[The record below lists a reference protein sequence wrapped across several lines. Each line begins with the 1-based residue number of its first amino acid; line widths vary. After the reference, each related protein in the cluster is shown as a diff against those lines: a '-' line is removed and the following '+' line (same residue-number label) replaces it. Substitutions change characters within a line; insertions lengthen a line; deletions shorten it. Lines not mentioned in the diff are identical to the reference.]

1 MTVDNRGKVNSFAEW
16 IKELKNHNSFSS
28 SIEFFVKTSGFP
40 VLYFEYQSFPGWLSL
55 KQSNHLEVDD
65 TLCFRLYES
74 DPSFDPAQLYN
85 PKQISVFHSQVQK
98 LFNTQEYQY
107 FPLVFNKKVIAL
119 FAFLYRTGQEFAPS
133 ELRSSVGKSVQK
145 PHNSNKISIS
155 DSSMVWDQLFV
166 LQSYVKEFLWKDKWE
181 KNSPIDGLTGCFNKR
196 YFLKQLFVE
205 FSRARRLQLPLSLIL
220 LRLDQLKTLESVYGS
235 YKTGLFIKSF
245 MNNMVKDSRAYD
257 ILGAWP
263 EGYLG
268 LILPHTSERGA
279 SMKAEQIRWSVESA
293 DFSKVF
299 PSHGRLTLSLGLAEY
314 PRVNRSADSL
324 FQSTLKAL
332 SFAHDEC
339 DGNMT
344 AVATPVVGFKPDFLV
359 QNTVNSLRD
368 LT

>member
-1 MTVDNRGKVNSFAEW
+1 MTVDNQGKINSFAEW
-16 IKELKNHNSFSS
+16 IKELKKHNSFSS
-28 SIEFFVKTSGFP
+28 SIDFFVKKSEFP
-40 VLYFEYQSFPGWLSL
+40 ILYFEYQSFPGWLSL
-55 KQSNHLEVDD
+55 RYSNHLEVEDS
-65 TLCFRLYES
+65 LCFRLYES
-74 DPSFDPAQLYN
+74 EPAFDPVQLYN
-85 PKQISVFHSQVQK
+85 PKQIPVFHSQIQK
-98 LFNTQEYQY
+98 LFNTQDCQY

-119 FAFLYRTGQEFAPS
+119 FAFLYRTG
-133 ELRSSVGKSVQK
+133 
-145 PHNSNKISIS
+145 S
-155 DSSMVWDQLFV
+155 DSSMVWDQFFV
-166 LQSYVKEFLWKDKWE
+166 LQSYVKEFLWRGKWE
-181 KNSPIDGLTGCFNKR
+181 KDSPIDELTGCFNKR

-220 LRLDQLKTLESVYGS
+220 LQLDQLKTLESVYGT

-245 MNNMVKDSRAYD
+245 VNNMVKDSRAYD

-268 LILPHTSERGA
+268 FILPHTSERGA

-324 FQSTLKAL
+324 FKSTLKAL
-332 SFAHDEC
+332 SFAHNEC

-359 QNTVNSLRD
+359 QNEVNNLRD

>member
-1 MTVDNRGKVNSFAEW
+1 MTLNVDDQGKITSFTEW
-16 IKELKNHNSFSS
+16 IKELKKHNSFSS
-28 SIEFFVKTSGFP
+28 AIEFFIKNSEFP
-40 VLYFEYQSFPGWLSL
+40 LLYFEYQSSSGCLSL
-55 KQSNHLEVDD
+55 KHSRHLEWENS
-65 TLCFRLYES
+65 LCFRLYES
-74 DPSFDPAQLYN
+74 EPSFDPVQLYN
-85 PKQISVFHSQVQK
+85 PKQIGVFHSQVQTI
-98 LFNTQEYQY
+98 LNTQEYQY
-107 FPLVFNKKVIAL
+107 FPLVFNKKVIAV
-119 FAFLYRTGQEFAPS
+119 FVFL
-133 ELRSSVGKSVQK
+133 
-145 PHNSNKISIS
+145 S
-155 DSSMVWDQLFV
+155 DSSLVWDQIFI
-166 LQSYVKEFLWKDKWE
+166 LQSYVKEFLWREKWE
-181 KNSPIDGLTGCFNKR
+181 KDSPIDELTACLNKK

-220 LRLDQLKTLESVYGS
+220 LRLDQFKTLESVYGS

-299 PSHGRLTLSLGLAEY
+299 PSHGRLTFSLGLAEY

-324 FQSTLKAL
+324 FKSTLKAL

-359 QNTVNSLRD
+359 QNTVNNLRD